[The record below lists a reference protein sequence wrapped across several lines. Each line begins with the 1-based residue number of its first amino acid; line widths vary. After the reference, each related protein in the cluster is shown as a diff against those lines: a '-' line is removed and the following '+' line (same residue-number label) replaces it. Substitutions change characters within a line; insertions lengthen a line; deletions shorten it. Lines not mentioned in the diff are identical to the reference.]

1 VKCRDIIFC
10 AREGLGQIRQK
21 NVVTRYTEIAFLC
34 PVGFVG
40 HVVHSIA
47 SGPQN
52 IDAVFF
58 MLRWAWYG
66 FHKMCVWTCYV
77 ELVFLHTVGYA
88 GHVVHL
94 DASGVCNI
102 DAVFS
107 CLGGTDKYSTKRVP
121 GHVTPNL
128 RFCIRWDL

>member
-1 VKCRDIIFC
+1 VKCRDTIFC

-52 IDAVFF
+52 IDAVF
-58 MLRWAWYG
+58 L
-66 FHKMCVWTCYV
+66 CS
-77 ELVFLHTVGYA
+77 VGP
-88 GHVVHL
+88 
-94 DASGVCNI
+94 
-102 DAVFS
+102 
-107 CLGGTDKYSTKRVP
+107 GTDFTKCVS
-121 GHVTPNL
+121 GHVTWN
-128 RFCIRWDL
+128 